1 MPKEAPVKVDNCKV
15 VAVGRHAILVENDE
29 WDEPL
34 WIPDTQIDDDS
45 ELYMQSKKGD
55 EGTLVISAW
64 IAKQKGI
71 T

>member
-1 MPKEAPVKVDNCKV
+1 MSHEEPVRIDNCEV
-15 VAVGRHAILVENDE
+15 IAVGRHAILVNNEDWGE
-29 WDEPL
+29 DL

-55 EGTLVISAW
+55 KGALVISAW